1 MLAAADPNQGQVL
14 LSEPSHALQ
23 GVDLVQPEVVRI
35 LGELER
41 AEPVVNRLLLPE
53 LELLVVAVVVVQL
66 LLLPLDSSCFMIG

>member
-23 GVDLVQPEVVRI
+23 GVDLVQPEVVRV

-66 LLLPLDSSCFMIG
+66 LLLLDSSCFMIG

>member
-23 GVDLVQPEVVRI
+23 GADLVQPEVVRV